1 MIIVLL
7 CHAPTVSV
15 LRVIQIFST
24 AVENNDDVGAGILTQ
39 ATSLLLQPV
48 EGFVLGCIVKDDL
61 CRIIAHTTV
70 ASIIDDK

>member
-48 EGFVLGCIVKDDL
+48 EGFAFCYVVEDEL
-61 CRIIAHTTV
+61 CRVFSHASV
-70 ASIIDDK
+70 ATIIDEQ